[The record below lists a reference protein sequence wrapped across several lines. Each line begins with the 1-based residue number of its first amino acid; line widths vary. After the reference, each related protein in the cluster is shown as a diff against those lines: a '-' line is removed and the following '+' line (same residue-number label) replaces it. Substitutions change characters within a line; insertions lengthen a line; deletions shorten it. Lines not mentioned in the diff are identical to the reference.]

1 MTFLDKLL
9 DRVALLAALTRLSR
23 NSQSVACYGFIPK
36 SIRSKSPFTAQ
47 TKYNLDCDLPNY
59 WRWPKAKV

>member
-9 DRVALLAALTRLSR
+9 ERVALLAALRRLSR

-36 SIRSKSPFTAQ
+36 SIRLKSAFTKQ
-47 TKYNLDCDLPNY
+47 TKYNLDTELPNY
-59 WRWPKAKV
+59 WRTN